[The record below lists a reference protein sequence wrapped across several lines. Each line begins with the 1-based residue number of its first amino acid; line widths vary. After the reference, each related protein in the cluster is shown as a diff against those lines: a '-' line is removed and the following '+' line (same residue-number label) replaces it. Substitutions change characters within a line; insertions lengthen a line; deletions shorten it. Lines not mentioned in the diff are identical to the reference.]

1 MRNNE
6 DYLDSL
12 LNNVT
17 KKLSEFDED
26 FEQKKQTS
34 DAYMTKK
41 NLPPKTM
48 KALETVKENE
58 FLREFEDELKQS
70 DDVDDFMAEF
80 EAELENEAI
89 EFERMKEAQNAD
101 DNDAYMDQ
109 IEHLVSESQA
119 EPQADEIELSPELD
133 FQENDM
139 SLAPEDD
146 LQLGDMGMQS
156 DDGLQPGDMGLQLDD
171 GLQSDDMGLTNAFSE
186 EAIPGEELPVDMTD
200 GLQEDLL
207 TDPDAFTDLQPDED
221 AAMAG
226 SQMSDMEPLP
236 EGMEALESLFDELG
250 VDYQGEPSAQD
261 GGSDESDEEV
271 LLPENE
277 ESDDQDIMDMLNGM
291 TDDEAL
297 SDIGK
302 MLEADEQSISLEDL
316 SAEPENLSHAAD
328 LAESSQAE
336 KKVKKEKKRGFF
348 AKFLDLMFGE
358 DENDEDDL
366 QTVEEAGDLENISD
380 ENLDI
385 LRAMNGDMAEASEDK
400 PAKKGK
406 KEKKKKEKRAKEPKE
421 KKQKEPK
428 PKKPKKEKPP
438 KEKAPR
444 EKPLPKG
451 PVVMIWLL
459 ALSVFAFV
467 FIGNNLLSKS
477 NALLAA
483 ERHFDQGDYVGS
495 YEQLS
500 GVKIGA
506 SEAEQYER
514 AKVLAGVQAELK
526 AYYSMMEVRK
536 FDLALDCLVRA
547 LGRSDLHMAEAEE
560 WGVTTQM
567 NALVS
572 EIIMQLEDQFNV
584 TADQARELYAI
595 EDRDEYSVA
604 IDEVLKGL
612 GLK

>member
-17 KKLSEFDED
+17 RKLSEFDED

-41 NLPPKTM
+41 SLPPKTM
-48 KALETVKENE
+48 KALKTVRENE

-70 DDVDDFMAEF
+70 DNVDDFLAEF
-80 EAELENEAI
+80 EAELENEAL
-89 EFERMKEAQNAD
+89 EFERTKEAQSAD

-109 IEHLVSESQA
+109 VEHLVNESAA
-119 EPQADEIELSPELD
+119 EPQADEIELSPYFD
-133 FQENDM
+133 FQK
-139 SLAPEDD
+139 DD
-146 LQLGDMGMQS
+146 RS
-156 DDGLQPGDMGLQLDD
+156 FVPNDGLQPDGDLQPGDIGLQA
-171 GLQSDDMGLTNAFSE
+171 DDMGLTNAFPE
-186 EAIPGEELPVDMTD
+186 EAIPGGELPVDMTD
-200 GLQEDLL
+200 EPQEELL
-207 TDPDAFTDLQPDED
+207 TDPDAFTNLQAGED
-221 AAMAG
+221 ATTAG
-226 SQMSDMEPLP
+226 GQMSDMEPLP
-236 EGMEALESLFDELG
+236 EGMEALESLFSELG
-250 VDYQGEPSAQD
+250 VDYQEEPSAQD
-261 GGSDESDEEV
+261 GGSGESDEEV

-277 ESDDQDIMDMLNGM
+277 ESDDQGIMDMLNGM

-328 LAESSQAE
+328 LAESSQTE
-336 KKVKKEKKRGFF
+336 KKVKKEKKRGLF

-358 DENDEDDL
+358 DENDEDHL
-366 QTVEEAGDLENISD
+366 QEVEEAGDLENISD

-385 LRAMNGDMAEASEDK
+385 LRAMNGDMAEKGEDK
-400 PAKKGK
+400 SAKKGK
-406 KEKKKKEKRAKEPKE
+406 KEKKKKEKKKKEPKE

-428 PKKPKKEKPP
+428 PPKPKKEKKP
-438 KEKAPR
+438 KEKGPR
-444 EKPLPKG
+444 EKPLPRG
-451 PVVMIWLL
+451 PVVMIWVL

-467 FIGNNLLSKS
+467 FIGNNLLSKT

-483 ERHFDQGDYVGS
+483 ERHFDQGDYVSS
-495 YEQLS
+495 YEELA
-500 GVKIGA
+500 GMKIGA
-506 SEAEQYER
+506 SEAQQYER
-514 AKVLAGVQAELK
+514 AKVLAGVQTELK

-567 NALVS
+567 NGLIS
-572 EIIMQLEDQFNV
+572 EITMQLTDQFNV

-595 EDRDEYSVA
+595 EDRDDYSVA

>member
-26 FEQKKQTS
+26 FEQKKQAS

-41 NLPPKTM
+41 NLPPKTI
-48 KALETVKENE
+48 KALKTVRENQ

-70 DDVDDFMAEF
+70 DVDDFLAEF
-80 EAELENEAI
+80 EAELDNEAD
-89 EFERMKEAQNAD
+89 EFDRTREAQSAD
-101 DNDAYMDQ
+101 DNDAYMNQ
-109 IEHLVSESQA
+109 IDHLVSESQT
-119 EPQADEIELSPELD
+119 EPQADEIELPI
-133 FQENDM
+133 
-139 SLAPEDD
+139 D
-146 LQLGDMGMQS
+146 L
-156 DDGLQPGDMGLQLDD
+156 GLQT
-171 GLQSDDMGLTNAFSE
+171 DDMGLVPDAGLQPEDMDLTDAFSGA
-186 EAIPGEELPVDMTD
+186 AIPDGEPSVNMTD
-200 GLQEDLL
+200 MPQEEPL
-207 TDPDAFTDLQPDED
+207 TDLDAFADLQPADD
-221 AAMAG
+221 VQPDNDHLPSSAT
-226 SQMSDMEPLP
+226 EPLP

-250 VDYQGEPSAQD
+250 VDSLQGAVPND
-261 GGSDESDEEV
+261 GADEETI
-271 LLPENE
+271 LPENE
-277 ESDDQDIMDMLNGM
+277 ESDDQGIMDMLNGM
-291 TDDEAL
+291 TEDEAL

-302 MLEADEQSISLEDL
+302 MLEADEQSVSLEDL

-328 LAESSQAE
+328 LAESGQPE
-336 KKVKKEKKRGFF
+336 KKVKKEKKPGFF
-348 AKFLDLMFGE
+348 AKLLDLMFGE
-358 DENDEDDL
+358 DENDEDVS
-366 QTVEEAGDLENISD
+366 QTVEEAGDLGNISD
-380 ENLDI
+380 ENMDI
-385 LRAMNGDMAEASEDK
+385 LRAMNGDMAETGEDK

-406 KEKKKKEKRAKEPKE
+406 KEKKKKEKKKKEPKE

-428 PKKPKKEKPP
+428 PPKPKKEKKP

-451 PVVMIWLL
+451 PVIVIWVL

-467 FIGNNLLSKS
+467 FIGNNLLSKT

-483 ERHFDQGDYVGS
+483 ERCFDRGDYVSS
-495 YEQLS
+495 YKELA

-506 SEAEQYER
+506 SETEQYER
-514 AKVLAGVQAELK
+514 AKVLAGVQTELK

-547 LGRSDLHMAEAEE
+547 LGRSDLHMPEAEE

-567 NALVS
+567 DSLVS
-572 EIIMQLEDQFNV
+572 EITMQLEDQFNV
-584 TADQARELYAI
+584 TEDQARELYAI
-595 EDRDEYSVA
+595 EDRDEYSIA